1 VSIRGSRRGR
11 IVLEVRMP
19 PRESAR
25 PETLEL
31 FNANIDDLFVL
42 EQDVDVRLWVRAGE
56 FDGGE
61 ACLEMGT

>member
-1 VSIRGSRRGR
+1 
-11 IVLEVRMP
+11 MP